1 MSNFNTDEFQARSSA
16 AWKQKIQYE
25 LDGVDYNNQ
34 LLTSTNEG
42 ITIKPFYHS
51 DLFQKIQVPKTLN
64 NTSKIC
70 QTIYINTEE
79 EANLL
84 AINYYNKGFNALK
97 FCINNPINVSSLF
110 KNLLQKNIEF
120 HFHLNFLSEIFIEEI
135 CNFLKLEKLYLNI
148 DIIGQLA
155 KTGNWFTNFNTDFL
169 ILEKLSQKTNHQF
182 IIGVQASIYENAGA
196 NNVQQVAYALAH
208 AQEYLHKF
216 NSSIATKIQFHFST
230 GSHLFFEI
238 AKIRAFRY
246 LFQLICEQY
255 QTEVT
260 AQIQIEPSVNNPFS
274 YNYNEFVDKTF
285 IAFLSGFFSGAQTIT
300 NTSNNKSCIQNLIH
314 LKSEYALNETFNY
327 SNNCYYIE
335 TITKQIAEKAL
346 TIFKEIEQGGG
357 FLQQLKNGIIQRKI
371 SENEKKEQ
379 LFSSKKTA
387 HHLKKSSLK
396 NSRKTLIIPL
406 GTKTIEQ

>member
-1 MSNFNTDEFQARSSA
+1 M
-16 AWKQKIQYE
+16 
-25 LDGVDYNNQ
+25 
-34 LLTSTNEG
+34 
-42 ITIKPFYHS
+42 
-51 DLFQKIQVPKTLN
+51 
-64 NTSKIC
+64 
-70 QTIYINTEE
+70 
-79 EANLL
+79 
-84 AINYYNKGFNALK
+84 
-97 FCINNPINVSSLF
+97 
-110 KNLLQKNIEF
+110 
-120 HFHLNFLSEIFIEEI
+120 
-135 CNFLKLEKLYLNI
+135 
-148 DIIGQLA
+148 
-155 KTGNWFTNFNTDFL
+155 
-169 ILEKLSQKTNHQF
+169 
-182 IIGVQASIYENAGA
+182 
-196 NNVQQVAYALAH
+196 
-208 AQEYLHKF
+208 
-216 NSSIATKIQFHFST
+216 
-230 GSHLFFEI
+230 
-238 AKIRAFRY
+238 
-246 LFQLICEQY
+246 FQLICEQY

-260 AQIQIEPSVNNPFS
+260 AQIQIEPSVNNQFS

-346 TIFKEIEQGGG
+346 AIFKEIEQGGG

-406 GTKTIEQ
+406 GTKTIKGQ